1 LWEGV
6 ALDTQNE
13 LSNKWASFFRFV
25 FGEDNEAYVCLCRRD
40 TQSELWNDE
49 YFKWPDER
57 DKIYDFIDRSL
68 IGFDIYYCTQLLTR
82 PERKK
87 EYAGACP
94 TAWADLDHC
103 HPDELLV
110 APTLVVESSP
120 GRWQALWVFEEAID
134 PAQAEDINRRIA
146 YYHRDKGA
154 DTSGWDL
161 TQVLRVP
168 FTHNYKYNGPSVIEV
183 PMVAVSS
190 LSAYQKYTVDDFMK
204 YPQVKGYEYSDIP
217 FPEGD
222 AFVLDADAIIE
233 KYRTRIPP
241 TVHALFKT
249 EPDDDWS
256 KHLWQMEAMLF
267 EAGLTQEEVFT
278 VAKAAACNKY
288 KRDNKPETLLWKE
301 VCRAFAAYTEA
312 HTYVSQRA
320 KDVPLLTDEERK
332 DAERD
337 YTIVE
342 EYIEW
347 ARELGDAAWQYHQA
361 GAFVILSSLLA
372 GNVKLPTS
380 YGTMR
385 PNLWFMIL
393 ADTTLTRKT
402 TAMDVA
408 MDLVA
413 DIDSDAVLATDGSI
427 EGLFTSLSMR
437 PGRPSVFLRDEF
449 SGLLE
454 SITKKDYYA
463 GMAETLTKLYDGK
476 FQKRILRKDV
486 IEVRDPVLIMFAGG
500 IRTRVLSLL
509 NFEHVSSGFL
519 PRFVFITAESDITR
533 LRPLGP
539 PTSTSLAGRDRLVSK
554 FTNLAMRYQ
563 QTATVHANGRTIPAV
578 RTFNANLTPEAW
590 LRYNKFETDLLAH
603 EEDALNADYL
613 TPCLDRL
620 AKSGLKAAVLIAA
633 SRSHSDTVV
642 VDIRDLVKAFWYVEQ
657 WREHA
662 LKVLNN
668 IGRTQTERQME
679 LIRLAIGRHEGITR
693 SELMQKYHL
702 TARDADSI
710 FQTLD
715 QRGQITRHKSG
726 RTEKLFPVH
735 V

>member
-1 LWEGV
+1 M
-6 ALDTQNE
+6 NE
-13 LSNKWASFFRFV
+13 LSNKWSSFFRYV
-25 FGEDNEAYVCLCRRD
+25 FGEDNEAYVCLSRRD
-40 TQSELWNDE
+40 IQSKLWEDE
-49 YFKWPDER
+49 YFKWPTEY
-57 DKIYDFIDRSL
+57 DKIVAFVERSV
-68 IGFDIYYCTQLLTR
+68 IGHDVYYCTQLLTR

-94 TAWADLDHC
+94 IAWADLDHC

-110 APTLVVESSP
+110 PPTITIESSP

-168 FTHNYKYNGPSVIEV
+168 FTYNYKYDNVSGIDV
-183 PMVAVSS
+183 PMVEPRVSRNK
-190 LSAYQKYTVDDFMK
+190 KYTVKDFDK
-204 YPQVKGYEYSDIP
+204 YPQVKGYEYNDIP
-217 FPEGD
+217 FPEPD
-222 AFVLDADAIIE
+222 ALVLDADAILD

-241 TVHALFKT
+241 PVFELFKT

-288 KRDNKPETLLWKE
+288 KRDNKPETLLWRE

-312 HTYVSQRA
+312 HTFVSQRA
-320 KDVPLLTDEERK
+320 KDIPLLTDEERK

-337 YTIVE
+337 RTIVE

-347 ARELGDAAWQYHQA
+347 ASELGDAAWQYHQA

-372 GNVKLPTS
+372 GNVELPTF
-380 YGTMR
+380 YGTLK

-476 FQKRILRKDV
+476 FQKRVLRKDV

-500 IRTRVLSLL
+500 IKDRVLSLL
-509 NFEHVSSGFL
+509 NIEYATSGFL
-519 PRFVFITAESDITR
+519 PRFVFITAESDLTR

-539 PTSTSLAGRDRLVSK
+539 PTSASLAGRDRLVAK
-554 FTNLAMRYQ
+554 FTELTTHYRAV
-563 QTATVHANGRTIPAV
+563 TIVHANGRNIEGP
-578 RTFNANLTPEAW
+578 RTYKASLTPEAW
-590 LRYNKFETDLLAH
+590 QRYNKFEADLLAGGLKGFN
-603 EEDALNADYL
+603 EEVL
-613 TPCLDRL
+613 TPCFDRL

-633 SRSHSDTVV
+633 SRAYNDTVV
-642 VDIRDLVKAFWYVEQ
+642 VNLRDIVKAFWYVEQ
-657 WREHA
+657 WREHT
-662 LKVLNN
+662 LMVLNN
-668 IGRTQTERQME
+668 IGQTTSERQIE
-679 LIRLAIGRHEGITR
+679 LIRRAISKHEGVTR
-693 SELMQKYHL
+693 STLMQTYHL
-702 TARDADSI
+702 TAREADNI